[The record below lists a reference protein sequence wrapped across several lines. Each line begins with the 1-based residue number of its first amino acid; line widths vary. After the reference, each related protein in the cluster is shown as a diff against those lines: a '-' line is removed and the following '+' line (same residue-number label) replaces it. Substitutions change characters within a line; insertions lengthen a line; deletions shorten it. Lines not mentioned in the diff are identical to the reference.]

1 MPHDL
6 LLIDI
11 RHSVGLSEVYGCGWC
26 LNLQH
31 LKLLLKGGDHYYPLR
46 ERELLLLI
54 GMLKVYD
61 RVGATV
67 HLLTS
72 SV

>member
-11 RHSVGLSEVYGCGWC
+11 RNSVGHSGVYGCGWC

-31 LKLLLKGGDHYYPLR
+31 LKLLLKGGDHYYPLL
-46 ERELLLLI
+46 ELKLLLLI
-54 GMLKVYD
+54 GVLKVYD
-61 RVGATV
+61 CVGATV
-67 HLLTS
+67 DLLTS